1 MFTVLG
7 GFLMALADSVPGVS
21 GGTIAFIM
29 GFYDEFVGAVSN
41 ILKGTKEEKK
51 KALLFL
57 IKMGL
62 GWGVGMISAVLVL
75 SSLFEKNIYPISS
88 MFLGFVLA
96 AIPLV
101 IIEEKKV
108 LKEKIWALLFIPI
121 GAAIVVGITLLNSGA
136 SAEGGA
142 FTLGIG
148 SGIYLFICGAVAI
161 CAMVLPGISGS
172 TLLLIFGLYMTVI
185 SSVKDVLH
193 LDLMPALPI
202 CIIFG
207 LGVIFGLVCFIGVL
221 KKCLSRFRAQT
232 IFLVIGLMLGSL
244 YAIVRGP
251 ESLDNPMPAMTFGT
265 FNIWFFLIGIAI
277 IIGLELLKS
286 VIAKKNASAPE
297 VKA

>member
-1 MFTVLG
+1 MLTVIG

-29 GFYDEFVGAVSN
+29 GFYDEFVSAVSN

-57 IKMGL
+57 VKMGL
-62 GWGVGMISAVLVL
+62 GWGCGMILAVLLL
-75 SSLFEKNIYPISS
+75 SSIFEKNIYQISS

-101 IIEEKKV
+101 IYEERATLKKK
-108 LKEKIWALLFIPI
+108 LWGMLFIPVGI
-121 GAAIVVGITLLNSGA
+121 AVVVGITVLNSSA
-136 SAEGGA
+136 SDSGA
-142 FTLGIG
+142 FTLSIG
-148 SGIYLFICGAVAI
+148 SAIYLFICGAVAI

-185 SSVKDVLH
+185 SSVKEVLH
-193 LDLMPALPI
+193 LNLMPALPI

-207 LGVIFGLVCFIGVL
+207 LGVLFGLACFIGIL

-232 IFLVIGLMLGSL
+232 IFLVIGLMFGSL
-244 YAIVRGP
+244 YAIVMGP
-251 ESLDNPMPAMTFGT
+251 ESLDNPVPAMTFDT
-265 FNIWFFLIGIAI
+265 FSIVFFFIGIA
-277 IIGLELLKS
+277 
-286 VIAKKNASAPE
+286 VIALLQVLKIMIERKQKKPAE
-297 VKA
+297 VSK